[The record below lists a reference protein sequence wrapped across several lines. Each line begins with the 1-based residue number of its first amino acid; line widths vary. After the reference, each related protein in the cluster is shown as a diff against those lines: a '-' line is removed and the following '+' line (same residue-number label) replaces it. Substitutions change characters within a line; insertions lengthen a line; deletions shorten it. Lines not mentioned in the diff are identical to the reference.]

1 MKIKKT
7 CYALLF
13 LIAPLSALAGQELS
27 LNSGVTYIEGND
39 AGGHIQIGYQYGFTK
54 NLGIYTGYAY
64 GHASLAG
71 DTALIISD
79 GYAHP
84 ENITYHTI
92 PLALQATLPLGHHSL
107 YIRAGTN
114 LYHEDNTIESK
125 NGLGLYG
132 AVGWKYYFGD
142 KRNWNIGLSYQ
153 RMKMHN
159 YNANI
164 GTFDIGYGFY

>member
-1 MKIKKT
+1 M
-7 CYALLF
+7 LF

-64 GHASLAG
+64 GHASLTG

-92 PLALQATLPLGHHSL
+92 PLALQATLPLGIIHSIFEQAL
-107 YIRAGTN
+107 TFIMKIILLRVKTDLAFMAP
-114 LYHEDNTIESK
+114 
-125 NGLGLYG
+125 LGGNIIL
-132 AVGWKYYFGD
+132 VMS
-142 KRNWNIGLSYQ
+142 NIGISAYLI
-153 RMKMHN
+153 N
-159 YNANI
+159 V
-164 GTFDIGYGFY
+164 